1 MVSISVKSLRCPDC
15 GNQLEGLDK
24 DLVFF
29 CRWCKLGYESIGEK
43 GWKKLRVSVHS
54 PNGSQPGGSVLWL
67 PMWAMKVTP
76 TVKAPPKEKEHAER
90 ILKDLEWVWV
100 TGFRT
105 WRPSYFGD
113 PGMLYTAKPVK
124 PVLSATTEE
133 TMPAGCAVGT
143 GEAVEYPV
151 PFLLS
156 IVDRHVDVAPIDIS
170 LKITEGRL
178 VSVPFMDMGEQIV
191 DMNIEWN
198 WPAIFVEDI
207 ETIREAGK

>member
-1 MVSISVKSLRCPDC
+1 MNISVKALRCPDC
-15 GNQLEGLDK
+15 DNQLEGLDK

-29 CRWCKLGYESIGEK
+29 CRRCKTGYESLGEK
-43 GWKKLRVSVHS
+43 GWRKLRVSVHS
-54 PNGSQPGGSVLWL
+54 PDGFRGGGSVLWL
-67 PMWAMKVTP
+67 PMWAMKVEP
-76 TVKAPPKEKEHAER
+76 TVEAPPREKEHAER
-90 ILKDLEWVWV
+90 ILKDLSWVWV
-100 TGFRT
+100 TGFRA

-113 PGMLYTAKPVK
+113 PGLLYTAKAVEPALT
-124 PVLSATTEE
+124 PSTDE

-151 PFLLS
+151 PFMLS

-170 LKITEGRL
+170 VKITEGHL
-178 VSVPFMDMGEQIV
+178 VSVPFTDMGERIA